1 MKACRKTKSR
11 GWRIFGFVILLLV
24 VSAFFFYRF
33 CIQPVIRTVSK
44 EEIKDLT
51 VHAVNTSVT
60 DAMSSTTAF
69 TDLTEVVKDGEGNI
83 VLIRANTAS
92 INLLARMVTERAQRN
107 LSTMA
112 DKGISIPI
120 GSLTG
125 IAFLAGRGPNLR
137 MKAVTVGTVDTSF
150 SSQFLH
156 AGINQTLHK
165 IFINVTA
172 SVSIVIPG
180 ASNKVTSTVQV
191 MVSESILIGKV
202 PDVYFNGSVSDA
214 LYNLVP

>member
-1 MKACRKTKSR
+1 MLLV
-11 GWRIFGFVILLLV
+11 GILL
-24 VSAFFFYRF
+24 FYRF
-33 CIQPVIRTVSK
+33 YMLPVIRTVSK
-44 EEIKDLT
+44 EEIKDAT

-60 DAMSSTTAF
+60 EVMSSTTAF
-69 TDLTEVVKDGEGNI
+69 TDLTEIVKDGEGNI
-83 VLIRANTAS
+83 VLLRANTGS
-92 INLLARMVTERAQRN
+92 INLLARMVTESTQRN
-107 LSTMA
+107 LYSVA
-112 DKGISIPI
+112 EDGISIPI

-125 IAFLAGRGPNLR
+125 ISLLAGRGPMFK
-137 MKAVTVGTVDTSF
+137 MKAVTLGTVDTSF

-202 PDVYFNGSVSDA
+202 PDVYFDSGVADS

>member
-1 MKACRKTKSR
+1 ML
-11 GWRIFGFVILLLV
+11 FVGIIL
-24 VSAFFFYRF
+24 FYHLY
-33 CIQPVIRTVSK
+33 IQPVIRTVSK
-44 EEIKDLT
+44 EEIKDST
-51 VHAVNTSVT
+51 VHAVNTAVT
-60 DAMSSTTAF
+60 GVMSSTTAF
-69 TDLTEVVKDGEGNI
+69 TDLTEIVKDSEGNI

-92 INLLARMVTERAQRN
+92 INLLARMVTEHAQQN

-125 IAFLAGRGPNLR
+125 IAFLAGRGPYLK

-172 SVSIVIPG
+172 SISIIIPG

-202 PDVYFNGSVSDA
+202 PDVYFNSSVADA